1 MQTIR
6 IIGIE
11 TSSRRGSVALAEG
24 PNVVAEAEFSTQT
37 QHARELLPSLEELYG
52 QVGWPRGKADHC
64 YVSIGP
70 GSFTGLRVA
79 VAFARHMALA
89 GATQIVAVPTLAVVA
104 ENCAAMGPPPSPLAI
119 VLDAKRG
126 QVFAAVFEWRSGA
139 YHAVE
144 APHLANPRELIARYD
159 GKIIV
164 TGEGIDYHREAITK
178 SGASVVDPAYW
189 IPRAANVCRLGRRLA
204 EQGAFTPAR
213 ELIPL
218 YIRRPEAEEVWENR
232 QAGKETGEAAR

>member
-24 PNVVAEAEFSTQT
+24 PTVVAEAEFSTQT
-37 QHARELLPSLEELYG
+37 QHARELLPSLEELYR
-52 QVGWPRGKADHC
+52 QVGWPRGKADQC

-89 GATQIVAVPTLAVVA
+89 GATEIVAVPTLAVVA
-104 ENCAAMGPPPSPLAI
+104 ENCAVMRPPPTPLAV

-126 QVFAAVFEWRSGA
+126 QVFSAVFEWRGGA
-139 YHAVE
+139 YHAIE
-144 APHLANPRELIARYD
+144 APHLADPRELISCYD
-159 GKIIV
+159 GKISV
-164 TGEGIDYHREAITK
+164 TGEGIDYHKEPIAS
-178 SGASVVDPAYW
+178 SGASVVELDYW
-189 IPRAANVCRLGRRLA
+189 MPRAASVCRLGWRLA
-204 EQGAFTPAR
+204 EQGGFTPAR
-213 ELIPL
+213 KLIPL

-232 QAGKETGEAAR
+232 QAGAATGKTSR